1 MNDLRTLLREHDPA
15 RDAALA
21 PEERHRIRAAMFA
34 VDHRPRPW
42 RFLRPLAATL
52 MSLLV
57 LLTITF
63 GLLHRRDE
71 PAPEQ
76 RRVEYTTPG
85 GTRVIWTLDPSFRM

>member
-1 MNDLRTLLREHDPA
+1 MNDLRSLLRQHDPA
-15 RDAALA
+15 DGASLSA
-21 PEERHRIRAAMFA
+21 EERHRIRSAMFA
-34 VDHRPRPW
+34 AEPVSRI
-42 RFLRPLAATL
+42 RFLRPIAATL

-63 GLLHRRDE
+63 GIVRRRD
-71 PAPEQ
+71 PQVPEV